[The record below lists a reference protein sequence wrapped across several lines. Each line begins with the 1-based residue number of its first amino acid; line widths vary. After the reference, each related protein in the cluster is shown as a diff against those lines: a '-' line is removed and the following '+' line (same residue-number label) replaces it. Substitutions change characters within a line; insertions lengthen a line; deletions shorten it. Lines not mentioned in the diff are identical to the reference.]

1 MTVFMFP
8 GQGSQKAGMGENLF
22 VKYKEF
28 TDIADSILGYSIE
41 KLCNEDPD
49 NMLGMTQY
57 TQPALFTVNTL
68 VYLDQVEKNGK
79 QPDYTAG
86 HSLGEYSALFA
97 SGAFDFATGLK
108 LVKKRG
114 ELMSSAKGGGMA
126 AVIGLTD
133 SSISSILEEN
143 NLITISVA
151 NYNSPVQ
158 IVITGPENDII
169 SSQPLFEKAGAK
181 MFIPLKV
188 SGAFHSP
195 YMKQA
200 ADEFSIFIDQFVFY
214 DLKIP
219 VISNI
224 NASPY
229 EQGKIKETLVNQITS
244 PVRWTETIQFLLNKG
259 ETDFIEAGPG
269 KVLSGLLKQNLKR

>member
-8 GQGSQKAGMGENLF
+8 GQGSQKPGMGENLF
-22 VKYKEF
+22 AKYKEF

-57 TQPALFTVNTL
+57 TQPALFTVNSL
-68 VYLDQVEKNGK
+68 IYLDLVEEKGK
-79 QPDYTAG
+79 HPDYTAG

-97 SGAFDFATGLK
+97 SGAFDFADGLK

-133 SSISSILEEN
+133 SAISSVLKEN
-143 NLITISVA
+143 NLTAISVA

-158 IVITGPENDII
+158 IVITGPETDII
-169 SSQPLFEKAGAK
+169 RSQPIFENAGAK
-181 MFIPLKV
+181 MFVPLKV

-195 YMKQA
+195 YMKEA
-200 ADEFSIFIDQFVFY
+200 ADEFSRFMDQFVFHE
-214 DLKIP
+214 LKIP

-224 NASPY
+224 NAVPY
-229 EQGKIKETLVNQITS
+229 EQDKIKETLVEQITV
-244 PVRWTETIQFLLNKG
+244 PVRWTETIQYLLNKG

-269 KVLSGLLKQNLKR
+269 KVLSGLLKQNLRR

>member
-1 MTVFMFP
+1 MFP
-8 GQGSQKAGMGENLF
+8 GQGSQKVGMGENLF
-22 VKYKEF
+22 IKYKEY

-41 KLCNEDPD
+41 KLCNDDPD

-57 TQPALFTVNTL
+57 TQPALFAVNTL
-68 VYLDQVEKNGK
+68 IYLDMIDEKGEL
-79 QPDYTAG
+79 PDYTAG

-108 LVKKRG
+108 LVNKRG

-133 SSISSILEEN
+133 STVSSILKDN
-143 NLITISVA
+143 NHTTISVA

-158 IVITGPENDII
+158 IVITGPETDII
-169 SSQPLFEKAGAK
+169 SSQPVFENAGAK

-195 YMKQA
+195 YMKHA
-200 ADEFSIFIDQFVFY
+200 ADEFSRFIEQFVFH

-229 EQGKIKETLVNQITS
+229 EQDKIKETLVNQITS
-244 PVRWTETIQFLLNKG
+244 PVRWTETIHYLRNKG
-259 ETDFIEAGPG
+259 ETEFIEAGPG